1 MSDDLRPDDPG
12 RRSQTRLAELLGL
25 LRAGPPE
32 PPPELAD
39 QIVRS
44 ARYERGIRATAR
56 TAADLGTAV
65 LDGLA
70 ILLGLRRPR

>member
-1 MSDDLRPDDPG
+1 MSDDLQPEGPAG
-12 RRSQTRLAELLGL
+12 RSLTRLAELLGL
-25 LRAGPPE
+25 LRASPPT
-32 PPPELAD
+32 PPPGLGD

-44 ARYERGIRATAR
+44 ARYERGIRASAR

-70 ILLGLRRPR
+70 VLLGLRRAR